1 MQSEATKIDKE
12 ETAFR
17 SIGEA
22 AALVGLQTHVLRFW
36 ETKFRELSPVKRR
49 DGRRFYR
56 PEDIDVL
63 RAIQLLVHERGLTIK
78 GAQKLL
84 SEQSIE
90 AVLDGEVRLSVTA
103 EPSRYA
109 DSPAKDLQDR
119 VKEAFDGEASGTDK
133 NGGTG
138 VRERLESVLDG
149 MTDIKRRLDDLRA
162 RRAA

>member
-1 MQSEATKIDKE
+1 MQTEGSKDAKE
-12 ETAFR
+12 EDAFR

-22 AALVGLQTHVLRFW
+22 ASVVGLQTHVLRFW

-56 PEDIDVL
+56 QEDIDVL

-84 SEQSIE
+84 GEQGVA
-90 AVLDGEVRLSVTA
+90 AVLGGEAKLSA
-103 EPSRYA
+103 SPEPTQFA
-109 DSPAKDLQDR
+109 DSPALELQDR
-119 VKEAFDGEASGTDK
+119 VRHAFDGEERQSRELP
-133 NGGTG
+133 NGPS
-138 VRERLESVLDG
+138 RERLESVLAD
-149 MTDIKRRLDDLRA
+149 MTDVKLRLDRLRA